1 MKKSNEETVLI
12 VKVTS
17 LILQLIRKGENLKK
31 YQSYIN
37 AVKHGDYTDLI
48 TQNKG
53 NTPPMVIFNQG
64 NIKYS
69 VNEPDYLFE
78 FEGLIKSSYSLIK
91 IWNELKDKL
100 TDFVDDEIT
109 ELEFQ
114 KLAEFE
120 IAIRIHAK
128 NNNLFNSRL
137 DLVDIINL
145 LASHLHMDNEE
156 KEKLQ
161 KGRVQLNIVKHHK
174 KKPVIIQEFIDAFKV
189 LEKYRIQII

>member
-1 MKKSNEETVLI
+1 MKKSNEEIVLI

-48 TQNKG
+48 ALNKG
-53 NTPPMVIFNQG
+53 NTPPMVIYNQG

-69 VNEPDYLFE
+69 VNEPDYSFE
-78 FEGLIKSSYSLIK
+78 FEGLIKSSYSLIL

-100 TDFVDDEIT
+100 IDFIDNEIT
-109 ELEFQ
+109 ELEYQ

-128 NNNLFNSRL
+128 NHNIFNSRL

-156 KEKLQ
+156 KEIIQ

-174 KKPVIIQEFIDAFKV
+174 KKPVTIQEFMDAFKV